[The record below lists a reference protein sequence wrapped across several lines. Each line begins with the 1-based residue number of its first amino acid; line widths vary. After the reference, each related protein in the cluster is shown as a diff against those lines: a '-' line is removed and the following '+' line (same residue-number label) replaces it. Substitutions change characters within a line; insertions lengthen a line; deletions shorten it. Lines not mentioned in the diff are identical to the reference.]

1 MLDAENMH
9 IVKSVDPGQPAH
21 TGSLSWDNT
30 FCRVWIIIM
39 CCKQYFLLHVT
50 SGRWV
55 CKDLSSHLHYVADN
69 KVCWG
74 KLCSEWS
81 FFCYLFTLVKSCCS
95 FSLSYIF
102 SVTCFHVAQFL
113 ARLAIGQRAYVM
125 VRCPSCIRPCVIFFF
140 KHLLLW
146 NYLSDFDEIS
156 QKFSAM
162 VLFRISWKN
171 LIPSKTV
178 VAMATKLK
186 KNYLMG
192 LYHVSSNYSPGVEFD
207 PTPGVTSFTWDYI
220 GKILENSLYVAM
232 RPRVTKFCM

>member
-113 ARLAIGQRAYVM
+113 ARLAVGQRAYVM
-125 VRCPSCIRPCVIFFF
+125 VRCPLCIRPCVIFFF

-156 QKFSAM
+156 QKFSRHGP
-162 VLFRISWKN
+162 LQNFLKEFDSIKN
-171 LIPSKTV
+171 CGCHGNKTEK
-178 VAMATKLK
+178 KLK
-186 KNYLMG
+186 TL
-192 LYHVSSNYSPGVEFD
+192 
-207 PTPGVTSFTWDYI
+207 
-220 GKILENSLYVAM
+220 KIFLSETIRV
-232 RPRVTKFCM
+232 RVTKFGM